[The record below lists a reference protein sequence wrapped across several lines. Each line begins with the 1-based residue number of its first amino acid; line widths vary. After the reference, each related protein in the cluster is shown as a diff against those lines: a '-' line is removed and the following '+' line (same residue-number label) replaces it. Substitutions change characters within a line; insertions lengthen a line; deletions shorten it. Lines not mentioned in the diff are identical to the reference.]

1 MHVGARVTL
10 SPFDTFKTYLIRYNT
25 IQTLGWYTFSAWWFS
40 EVYIWS
46 ASDDSNLNWVVKAKS
61 WDRPRL
67 NERPIYLTSTLIT
80 FAIVQSLIHLFY
92 DYDRVSF
99 PVNKTTPKPSGGQSA
114 QATVPPLVQ
123 LKTDMPQILS
133 RALQRAIVTATASPL
148 VYALFFRRTAWSWTY
163 FFAKAVWKLPKA
175 STLSTIPPLH
185 IFLLLRGLTSGFMLL
200 FLWEIVNQTFG
211 LYVAQEPVKR
221 GNPLTEGTRDPN
233 GILLNGL
240 KSKKNATKA
249 FAFWE
254 LVYIC
259 QRVPVRRR
267 SFFEDIDRNGGSTW
281 SQILAACL
289 GEIEG
294 INTRIRESLKSPA
307 PAPAPQPPQP
317 IQNPTPL
324 PKIVAPLRQGKVFKS
339 TPSPHSTQEVIGNF
353 TKSIGQ
359 DPLPPGSGSPLDPK
373 RLIQRAHASLPE
385 KRQDALAKEIQNAK
399 LTFDN
404 SLVAVIRSYVGHPFR
419 RTVQRKAA
427 AVIVGGPFG
436 DLGTIVDAIDAVARL
451 AVSSLS
457 EDPFGK
463 VHADVPTIIRA
474 YTSTINNI
482 NTFKEKVPIDWT
494 DVELISRGGAKEM
507 KEADLA
513 LEALR
518 AALRDVLKG
527 FGEYAGD
534 MGMSIADVRM
544 AREAIVDTDVT
555 NR

>member
-1 MHVGARVTL
+1 
-10 SPFDTFKTYLIRYNT
+10 
-25 IQTLGWYTFSAWWFS
+25 
-40 EVYIWS
+40 
-46 ASDDSNLNWVVKAKS
+46 VVKATYVPFAVISPLTEEFLIVYRS

-67 NERPIYLTSTLIT
+67 NERPIYLTSTLLT
-80 FAIVQSLIHLFY
+80 FAIVQSFIHLFY

-99 PVNKTTPKPSGGQSA
+99 PVTKTVPQPSGGQSA

-123 LKTDMPQILS
+123 LKAGMPQIVS
-133 RALQRAIVTATASPL
+133 RALQRAILTATASPL
-148 VYALFFRRTAWSWTY
+148 VYAIFFRRTAWSWTY

-185 IFLLLRGLTSGFMLL
+185 ILLLLRGLTSGFMLL

-221 GNPLTEGTRDPN
+221 GKPLTEGTRDPN

-240 KSKKNATKA
+240 KSRRDVTKVRELPETPTLLVLMIEQA

-254 LVYIC
+254 LVYIS
-259 QRVPVRRR
+259 QRFPVRRR
-267 SFFEDIDRNGGSTW
+267 SFFEDIDRKGGSTW

-294 INTRIRESLKSPA
+294 INTRIQETLRSPA
-307 PAPAPQPPQP
+307 PAPAPQQPQP
-317 IQNPTPL
+317 VQNPKPL
-324 PKIVAPLRQGKVFKS
+324 PRIASPLREGKVFKQ
-339 TPSPHSTQEVIGNF
+339 TAPSHSTQEMIGNF

-385 KRQDALAKEIQNAK
+385 RRQEALAKEIQNAK
-399 LTFDN
+399 LTLDN
-404 SLVAVIRSYVGHPFR
+404 SIIAVIRSYVGHPFR
-419 RTVQRKAA
+419 RTVQRRAA
-427 AVIVGGPFG
+427 AVILGGPFG
-436 DLGTIVDAIDAVARL
+436 DLGTIVDAVDSIARL
-451 AVSSLS
+451 AVSSLT

-463 VHADVPTIIRA
+463 VQADVPAIIRT

-482 NTFKEKVPIDWT
+482 KIFKEKVPVDWT
-494 DVELISRGGAKEM
+494 DVELVGREGAREM
-507 KEADLA
+507 KEADLV

-527 FGEYAGD
+527 FGEYADD
-534 MGMSIADVRM
+534 MGMSIADMRM
-544 AREAIVDTDVT
+544 AREAATDADVT